1 MPIFWSKFKK
11 PILALAPMAG
21 YTDSAFRILCLENG
35 ADVVYT
41 EMISAEGLAR
51 QNKKTLKMLEFL
63 PGEKNV
69 IVQLFGTNPE
79 AFGKATE
86 IIGKRSHRSAVSG
99 PRDDINPIVGIDVNF
114 GCPAKK
120 VFHTGAGAALMNN
133 KKMAREI
140 VEAVLKNTKLPVSI
154 KIRSQVKNT
163 TAEEF
168 IEYLKDLPIA
178 MVMVHGRTL
187 AQGFSGEINY
197 EAIKNIKKLL
207 PKVIVLGNG
216 GINSVED
223 ARIMLE
229 KTGCDGVGIARGA
242 LGQPWIFGDIKKY
255 YNHPGPILHRTT
267 PPLKGGDATVAIL
280 PFRRGGAPTAVGAEG
295 LKIWPEI
302 KSTMLAHAK
311 LFLKQNENLIPLRKH
326 LVHYVKGLPNA
337 SELRQKL
344 IQVETLAE
352 LEKILKK

>member
-1 MPIFWSKFKK
+1 MVIILSNHKK

-21 YTDSAFRILCLENG
+21 YTDSAFRIMCLKHG
-35 ADVVYT
+35 ADLVYT

-69 IVQLFGTNPE
+69 VVQLFGTNPE
-79 AFGKATE
+79 AFGKAAKIINNFCHPGLRAGLPAGEAGIQKRGFRVKPGMTEE
-86 IIGKRSHRSAVSG
+86 IIGI
-99 PRDDINPIVGIDVNF
+99 DINF

-154 KIRSQVKNT
+154 KIRAQVKNT

-187 AQGFSGEINY
+187 AQGFNGEINY
-197 EAIKNIKKLL
+197 EAIKNVKKLL
-207 PKVIVLGNG
+207 PKTIVLGNG

-223 ARIMLE
+223 VKVMLK

-242 LGQPWIFGDIKKY
+242 LGQPWIFEDINKPLSISPLRKGRGTDRPPLLTKERVGVRSWLEIKKI
-255 YNHPGPILHRTT
+255 IL
-267 PPLKGGDATVAIL
+267 K
-280 PFRRGGAPTAVGAEG
+280 
-295 LKIWPEI
+295 
-302 KSTMLAHAK
+302 HAK

-326 LVHYVKGLPNA
+326 LIHYVKGLAGA
-337 SELRQKL
+337 SELRQGL
-344 IQVETLAE
+344 IKVETLKD
-352 LEKILKK
+352 LSKILK